1 MTYQVQFL
9 RRVRLDGFLEIAMKS
24 LKRRIVS
31 NPKILVGKPTVAG
44 TRISVELILN
54 LLSSGWTYEEII
66 KNYQIKK
73 EDILAALDFA
83 GQTLKDIQSVSLG
96 SDK

>member
-1 MTYQVQFL
+1 M
-9 RRVRLDGFLEIAMKS
+9 
-24 LKRRIVS
+24 S